1 MIKRRLNDVFCNR
14 KQAGEMTIKEAN
26 YELKRLE
33 NEYNYWLNEKEQI
46 KSLVVP
52 KSTDIRLERVDGG
65 KREDKL
71 VKYAELLD
79 DKKID
84 ETLDYIDK
92 KRTNLMNWL
101 DQELKIMEQY
111 EPLKRKIIRLRE
123 EEQLSYEKIGIA
135 VGYSTRHVIRI
146 YKEAVGKRNI
156 Y

>member
-1 MIKRRLNDVFCNR
+1 
-14 KQAGEMTIKEAN
+14 MTIREAN
-26 YELKRLE
+26 NELMKLD
-33 NEYNYWLNEKEQI
+33 NEYNYWLNEKERI

-52 KSTDIRLERVDGG
+52 KSTDIRPEKVDGG
-65 KREDKL
+65 KREDRL
-71 VKYAELLD
+71 VKYIELLD

-123 EEQLSYEKIGIA
+123 EEHLSYEKIGIA

-146 YKEAVGKRNI
+146 YKEAVGRRNI

>member
-1 MIKRRLNDVFCNR
+1 
-14 KQAGEMTIKEAN
+14 MTIREAN
-26 YELKRLE
+26 YELMKLD
-33 NEYNYWLNEKEQI
+33 NEYNYWLNEKERI

-52 KSTDIRLERVDGG
+52 KSTDIRLEKVDGG
-65 KREDKL
+65 KREDRL

-79 DKKID
+79 EKKID

-123 EEQLSYEKIGIA
+123 EEHLSYEKIGIA

-146 YKEAVGKRNI
+146 YKEAVGRRNV

>member
-1 MIKRRLNDVFCNR
+1 
-14 KQAGEMTIKEAN
+14 MTIREAN
-26 YELKRLE
+26 YELMKLD
-33 NEYNYWLNEKEQI
+33 NEYNYWLNEKERI
-46 KSLVVP
+46 KSLVIP
-52 KSTDIRLERVDGG
+52 KSTDIRPEKVDGG
-65 KREDKL
+65 KREDRL
-71 VKYAELLD
+71 VKYIELLD

-123 EEQLSYEKIGIA
+123 EEHLSYEKIGIA

-146 YKEAVGKRNI
+146 YKEAVGRRNI

>member
-1 MIKRRLNDVFCNR
+1 
-14 KQAGEMTIKEAN
+14 MTIREAN
-26 YELKRLE
+26 YELMKLD

-52 KSTDIRLERVDGG
+52 KSTDIRLEKVDGG

-79 DKKID
+79 EKKID

-92 KRTNLMNWL
+92 KRINLMNWL

-123 EEQLSYEKIGIA
+123 EKHLSYEKIGIA

-146 YKEAVGKRNI
+146 YKEAIGRRNI

>member
-1 MIKRRLNDVFCNR
+1 
-14 KQAGEMTIKEAN
+14 MTIREAN
-26 YELKRLE
+26 YELMKLD

-46 KSLVVP
+46 KSLVIP
-52 KSTDIRLERVDGG
+52 KSTDIRPEKVDGG
-65 KREDKL
+65 KREDRL
-71 VKYAELLD
+71 VKYVELLD

-123 EEQLSYEKIGIA
+123 EEHLSYEKIGIA

-146 YKEAVGKRNI
+146 YKEAVGRRNV

>member
-1 MIKRRLNDVFCNR
+1 
-14 KQAGEMTIKEAN
+14 MTIREAN
-26 YELKRLE
+26 YELMKLD

-46 KSLVVP
+46 KSLVIP
-52 KSTDIRLERVDGG
+52 KSTDIRPEKVDGG
-65 KREDKL
+65 KREDRL
-71 VKYAELLD
+71 VKYVELLD

-123 EEQLSYEKIGIA
+123 EEHLSYEKIGIA

-146 YKEAVGKRNI
+146 YKEAVGRRNI

>member
-1 MIKRRLNDVFCNR
+1 
-14 KQAGEMTIKEAN
+14 MTIREAN
-26 YELKRLE
+26 YELMKLD

-52 KSTDIRLERVDGG
+52 KSTDIRPEKVDGG
-65 KREDKL
+65 KREDRL
-71 VKYAELLD
+71 VKYIELLD

-123 EEQLSYEKIGIA
+123 EEHLSYEKIGIA

-146 YKEAVGKRNI
+146 YKEAVGRRNI

>member
-1 MIKRRLNDVFCNR
+1 
-14 KQAGEMTIKEAN
+14 MTIKEAN

-84 ETLDYIDK
+84 ETLEYIDK

-123 EEQLSYEKIGIA
+123 EEHLSYEKIGRA

-146 YKEAVGKRNI
+146 YKEAVGRRNI

>member
-1 MIKRRLNDVFCNR
+1 
-14 KQAGEMTIKEAN
+14 MTIREAN
-26 YELKRLE
+26 YELMKLD

-65 KREDKL
+65 KREDRL
-71 VKYAELLD
+71 VKYVELLD
-79 DKKID
+79 EKKID

-92 KRTNLMNWL
+92 KRINLMNWL

-123 EEQLSYEKIGIA
+123 EEHLSYEKIGIA

-146 YKEAVGKRNI
+146 YKEAVGRRNI

>member
-1 MIKRRLNDVFCNR
+1 
-14 KQAGEMTIKEAN
+14 MTIKEAN

-92 KRTNLMNWL
+92 KRNNLINWL
-101 DQELKIMEQY
+101 NQELKIMEKY
-111 EPLKRKIIRLRE
+111 EPLKRKIIKLRE
-123 EEQLSYEKIGIA
+123 EKHLSYEKIGIA

-146 YKEAVGKRNI
+146 YKEAVGRRNI

>member
-1 MIKRRLNDVFCNR
+1 
-14 KQAGEMTIKEAN
+14 MTIREAN
-26 YELKRLE
+26 YELMKLD

-46 KSLVVP
+46 KCLVVP
-52 KSTDIRLERVDGG
+52 KSTDIRPEKVDGG
-65 KREDKL
+65 KREDRL
-71 VKYAELLD
+71 VKYIELLE

-123 EEQLSYEKIGIA
+123 EEHLSYEKIGIA

-146 YKEAVGKRNI
+146 YKEAVGRRNI

>member
-1 MIKRRLNDVFCNR
+1 
-14 KQAGEMTIKEAN
+14 MTIREAN
-26 YELKRLE
+26 YELMKLD

-52 KSTDIRLERVDGG
+52 KSTDIRPEKVDGG
-65 KREDKL
+65 KREDRL
-71 VKYAELLD
+71 VKYIELLD

-123 EEQLSYEKIGIA
+123 EEHLSYEKIGKA

-146 YKEAVGKRNI
+146 YKEAVGRRNI

>member
-1 MIKRRLNDVFCNR
+1 
-14 KQAGEMTIKEAN
+14 MTIKEAN

-46 KSLVVP
+46 KSLVFP

-92 KRTNLMNWL
+92 KRNNLINWL
-101 DQELKIMEQY
+101 NQELKIMEKY
-111 EPLKRKIIRLRE
+111 EPLKRKIIKLRE
-123 EEQLSYEKIGIA
+123 EKHLSYEKIGIA

-146 YKEAVGKRNI
+146 YKEAVGRRNI

>member
-1 MIKRRLNDVFCNR
+1 
-14 KQAGEMTIKEAN
+14 MTIREAN
-26 YELKRLE
+26 CELMKLD
-33 NEYNYWLNEKEQI
+33 NEYNYWLNEKERI
-46 KSLVVP
+46 KSLVIP
-52 KSTDIRLERVDGG
+52 KSTDIRPEKVDGG
-65 KREDKL
+65 KREDRL
-71 VKYAELLD
+71 VKYIELLD

-123 EEQLSYEKIGIA
+123 EEHLSYEKIGVA

-146 YKEAVGKRNI
+146 YKEAVGRRNI

>member
-1 MIKRRLNDVFCNR
+1 
-14 KQAGEMTIKEAN
+14 MTIREAN
-26 YELKRLE
+26 YELMKLD

-65 KREDKL
+65 KREDRL
-71 VKYAELLD
+71 VKYVELLD
-79 DKKID
+79 EKKID

-123 EEQLSYEKIGIA
+123 EEHLSYEKIGIA

-146 YKEAVGKRNI
+146 YKEAVGRRNI

>member
-1 MIKRRLNDVFCNR
+1 
-14 KQAGEMTIKEAN
+14 MTIKEAN
-26 YELKRLE
+26 YKLMKLD

-79 DKKID
+79 EKKID

-123 EEQLSYEKIGIA
+123 EEHLSYEKIGIA

-146 YKEAVGKRNI
+146 YKEAVGRRNI

>member
-1 MIKRRLNDVFCNR
+1 
-14 KQAGEMTIKEAN
+14 MTIKEAN

-146 YKEAVGKRNI
+146 YKEAVGRRNI

>member
-1 MIKRRLNDVFCNR
+1 
-14 KQAGEMTIKEAN
+14 MTIREAN
-26 YELKRLE
+26 YELERLE
-33 NEYNYWLNEKEQI
+33 NEYNYWLNEKEQLKCI
-46 KSLVVP
+46 VYP

-84 ETLDYIDK
+84 EILDYIDK
-92 KRTNLMNWL
+92 KITNLMNWL

-123 EEQLSYEKIGIA
+123 EEHLSYKKIGIA

-146 YKEAVGKRNI
+146 YKEAIGRRNI
-156 Y
+156 F

>member
-1 MIKRRLNDVFCNR
+1 
-14 KQAGEMTIKEAN
+14 MTIKEAN
-26 YELKRLE
+26 YELKRLD

-92 KRTNLMNWL
+92 KRNNLINWL
-101 DQELKIMEQY
+101 NQELKIMEKY

-123 EEQLSYEKIGIA
+123 EEHLSYEKIGIA

-146 YKEAVGKRNI
+146 YKEAVGRRNI

>member
-1 MIKRRLNDVFCNR
+1 
-14 KQAGEMTIKEAN
+14 MTIKEAN
-26 YELKRLE
+26 YDLKRLE

-146 YKEAVGKRNI
+146 YKEAVGRRNT

>member
-1 MIKRRLNDVFCNR
+1 
-14 KQAGEMTIKEAN
+14 MTIREAN
-26 YELKRLE
+26 YELMKLD

-65 KREDKL
+65 KREDRL
-71 VKYAELLD
+71 VKYVELLD
-79 DKKID
+79 EKKID

-123 EEQLSYEKIGIA
+123 EEHLSYEKIGIA

-146 YKEAVGKRNI
+146 YKEAVGRRNV

>member
-1 MIKRRLNDVFCNR
+1 
-14 KQAGEMTIKEAN
+14 MTIKEAN

-33 NEYNYWLNEKEQI
+33 NGYNYWLNEKEQI

-65 KREDKL
+65 KREDRL
-71 VKYAELLD
+71 VKYVELLD
-79 DKKID
+79 EKKID

-123 EEQLSYEKIGIA
+123 EEHLSYEKIGIA

-146 YKEAVGKRNI
+146 YKEAVGRRNI

>member
-1 MIKRRLNDVFCNR
+1 
-14 KQAGEMTIKEAN
+14 MTIKEAN
-26 YELKRLE
+26 YELKRLD

-92 KRTNLMNWL
+92 KRNNLINWL
-101 DQELKIMEQY
+101 NQELKIMEKY
-111 EPLKRKIIRLRE
+111 EPLKRRIIKLRE
-123 EEQLSYEKIGIA
+123 EKHLSYEKIGIA

-146 YKEAVGKRNI
+146 YKEAVGRRNI

>member
-1 MIKRRLNDVFCNR
+1 
-14 KQAGEMTIKEAN
+14 MTIREAN
-26 YELKRLE
+26 YELMKLD

-79 DKKID
+79 EKKID

-111 EPLKRKIIRLRE
+111 KPLKKKIIRLRE
-123 EEQLSYEKIGIA
+123 EEHLSYEKIGRA

-146 YKEAVGKRNI
+146 YKEAIGRRNI

>member
-1 MIKRRLNDVFCNR
+1 
-14 KQAGEMTIKEAN
+14 MTIREAN
-26 YELKRLE
+26 YELMTLD
-33 NEYNYWLNEKEQI
+33 NEYNYWLNEKERI
-46 KSLVVP
+46 KSLVIP
-52 KSTDIRLERVDGG
+52 KSTDIRPEKVDGG
-65 KREDKL
+65 KREDRL
-71 VKYAELLD
+71 VKYIELLD

-123 EEQLSYEKIGIA
+123 EERLSYEKIGIA
-135 VGYSTRHVIRI
+135 VGYSERHVRRI
-146 YKEAVGKRNI
+146 YKEAVGRRNI